1 MTDADRERYSRQ
13 LRFREIGVKGQD
25 LICAARVAVVGC
37 GALGTVQA
45 ELLAR
50 AGVGSL
56 RIIDRDYV
64 ELSNLQRQALFDEHD
79 AREACPK
86 AIAAARRLS
95 AVNSAI
101 RIEPAVADL

>member
-13 LRFREIGVKGQD
+13 LRFREIGEKGQD

-64 ELSNLQRQALFDEHD
+64 ELANLQRQLLYDEQD
-79 AREACPK
+79 CARGLSESD
-86 AIAAARRLS
+86 RRRPS
-95 AVNSAI
+95 PEGHQF
-101 RIEPAVADL
+101 RH